1 MTQFNWNEGAA
12 EQLLKDLDSLPFEW
26 VWDEENHVYVDPD
39 TGEIIYHDTML
50 EYRDY
55 ITFQAA
61 DRYAEWPLEDDEE
74 PDSKNWLAL
83 LLLGLI
89 GLTAWEIGMRQ
100 SITAT
105 AVAEYVLGRGG
116 FDNMT
121 EADWTEIDNILLVQF
136 QFLNAFSRAIFL
148 GELSIAQISARSALY
163 FYALVQAFERGRQ
176 KAFDTSLSLS
186 VNPGD
191 GTSICLANDR
201 CFWLIVDTDDTIE
214 CTWHRTALESCKTC
228 ITREKCPAVTF
239 VKATGEHIN
248 MSCYIFA

>member
-1 MTQFNWNEGAA
+1 MITQRYKDAV
-12 EQLLKDLDSLPFEW
+12 EQLVQDLNSLPFEW

-55 ITFQAA
+55 ITYGAA
-61 DRYAEWPLEDDEE
+61 GLYAQWPIEEDEDPDDR
-74 PDSKNWLAL
+74 NWLAL

-105 AVAEYVLGRGG
+105 TAAQYVLGRGG
-116 FDNMT
+116 FGQMT
-121 EADWTEIDNILLVQF
+121 EADWGVIDDILLTQF

-148 GELSIAQISARSALY
+148 GELSMAQISSRSALY
-163 FYALVQAFERGRQ
+163 FYATVQAFEIGRQ
-176 KAFDTSLSLS
+176 KAFDTELYLT

-191 GTSICLANDR
+191 CTSICCANDR
-201 CFWLIVDTDDTIE
+201 CFWLIVDTGDTIE

-228 ITREKCPAVTF
+228 VARERCPAVIF
-239 VKATGEHIN
+239 VKATGEHVN
-248 MSCYIFA
+248 MLCYEVA